1 MGELARARDERR
13 KHPRLPGRDL
23 VAEIRGKQYPVLD
36 ISFGGIKVNGKFTVP
51 GGLVEIAIWPVED
64 DKPVIEEKA
73 EARARVERVEGDWTA
88 VRFNILTDALTKLIT
103 RHMGD

>member
-1 MGELARARDERR
+1 MVQLAASRDERR

-36 ISFGGIKVNGKFTVP
+36 ISFGGIKISGTFTVP
-51 GGLVEIAIWPVED
+51 GGLVEIAIWPVEGD
-64 DKPVIEEKA
+64 RPVVEEKA
-73 EARARVERVEGDWTA
+73 EARARVERVDGELTA

>member
-1 MGELARARDERR
+1 MVQPAAARDERR
-13 KHPRLPGRDL
+13 KHPRISGRQL

-36 ISFGGIKVNGKFTVP
+36 ISFGGIKLSGTFTVP
-51 GGLVEIAIWPVED
+51 GGLVEIAIWPVEG

-88 VRFNILTDALTKLIT
+88 VRFNILTEALTKLIS